1 MLIVV
6 VMKRRV
12 KVISVYGR
20 FSTFSSFQV
29 HDRFSN
35 SFVYLGGGGL
45 EKLRRVGEAHVRGEG
60 AKVQRGGGAEVEAE
74 GGSATYCGCFYISSL
89 TPLTLLS
96 LLVTQLVYPLT
107 HIITKTKCP
116 S

>member
-12 KVISVYGR
+12 KVISVYDR
-20 FSTFSSFQV
+20 FSTFSSFQVQV

-35 SFVYLGGGGL
+35 SFVYLGCRGL
-45 EKLRRVGEAHVRGEG
+45 EKLRRVGEANVRGEG

-74 GGSATYCGCFYISSL
+74 GGSATYCG
-89 TPLTLLS
+89 
-96 LLVTQLVYPLT
+96 
-107 HIITKTKCP
+107 
-116 S
+116 

>member
-12 KVISVYGR
+12 KVIIVYGR

-29 HDRFSN
+29 QVHDRFSN
-35 SFVYLGGGGL
+35 SFVNLGGGGL
-45 EKLRRVGEAHVRGEG
+45 EKLRRVGEANVRGEG

-74 GGSATYCGCFYISSL
+74 GGSATYCGCYLI
-89 TPLTLLS
+89 
-96 LLVTQLVYPLT
+96 
-107 HIITKTKCP
+107 
-116 S
+116 